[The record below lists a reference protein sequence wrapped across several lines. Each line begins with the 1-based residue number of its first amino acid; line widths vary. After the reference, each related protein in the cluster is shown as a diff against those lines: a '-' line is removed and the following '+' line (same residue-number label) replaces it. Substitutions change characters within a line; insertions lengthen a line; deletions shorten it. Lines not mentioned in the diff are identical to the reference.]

1 MACYSYNSDLL
12 FYYIPEVVLQ
22 KQAGRNNKVLPQ
34 TPYKF
39 LERQYIMTD
48 ERDIHF
54 KNLQVGSRR
63 FDLVIAAEG
72 EEYPLFF
79 EFNREIQPSTTEIAH
94 ALSTLC
100 GNKYSRI
107 TFDFEVPENVAGDIE
122 KFTGAEVVAPRTT
135 SEAAPSYDS
144 GNVLSFSGGFDSMAA
159 KALMPD
165 ETHLVSIDF
174 GGWFTREAEFFEKF
188 EPITVSTN
196 ARRVPDQRTSFVRN
210 HWGFM
215 AIGALLTR
223 SYLGARYHTFGSIL
237 GSEFQSSGPSRVKLA
252 PLESVGF
259 VDAPYTNGITELGT
273 AKIMTLA
280 FPHLLGDSIE
290 SLAGKRD
297 RKRFLK
303 IALIH
308 ASTYNQQLL
317 KSIPPAADEWSA
329 PVDFDSS
336 YTTALAA
343 LALYSRNQGQ
353 LISPLF
359 NSVPTD
365 SIDFA
370 KSHDFSFMEKVNWD
384 KHQHLEQPL
393 RADFWAKL
401 AQFEFSPYTERDW
414 ENVHAARTHLNKIF
428 AK

>member
-1 MACYSYNSDLL
+1 MA
-12 FYYIPEVVLQ
+12 
-22 KQAGRNNKVLPQ
+22 
-34 TPYKF
+34 
-39 LERQYIMTD
+39 D
-48 ERDIHF
+48 EREIQF
-54 KNLQVGSRR
+54 KHLEVGSRR
-63 FDLVIAAEG
+63 FDLTIVAEG

-79 EFNREIQPSTTEIAH
+79 EFNREIQPTTTEIAH

-100 GNKYSRI
+100 GKKYSRI
-107 TFDFEVPENVAGDIE
+107 DFDFEVPENVAVDIE
-122 KFTGAEVVAPRTT
+122 KFTGAEITALRTAT
-135 SEAAPSYDS
+135 EAVPSYDS

-174 GGWFTREAEFFEKF
+174 GGWFTREAEFFKKF
-188 EPITVSTN
+188 DPITVSTN
-196 ARRVPDQRTSFVRN
+196 ARRVPDQRTAFARN

-223 SYLGARYHTFGSIL
+223 SYLGARYHTFGNIL
-237 GSEFQSSGPSRVKLA
+237 GSEFQAAGPSRVKLA
-252 PLESVGF
+252 PLDSVGF

-308 ASTYNQQLL
+308 ASTNDQKILQY
-317 KSIPPAADEWSA
+317 IPPAADEWSA

-336 YTTALAA
+336 YTTALGA
-343 LALYSRNQGQ
+343 LALFSRGQGD

-359 NSVPTD
+359 NSVPAE

-401 AQFEFSPYTERDW
+401 SKFGFSPYTEADW
-414 ENVHAARTHLNKIF
+414 ENVHDARTHLNSMLIK
-428 AK
+428 K

>member
-1 MACYSYNSDLL
+1 MA
-12 FYYIPEVVLQ
+12 
-22 KQAGRNNKVLPQ
+22 
-34 TPYKF
+34 
-39 LERQYIMTD
+39 D
-48 ERDIHF
+48 EHNIKF
-54 KNLQVGSRR
+54 KNLEIGSKRV
-63 FDLVIAAEG
+63 DLVATTEV

-79 EFNREIQPSTTEIAH
+79 EFNREIQPTTTEIAH

-100 GNKYSRI
+100 GKKYSRVE
-107 TFDFEVPENVAGDIE
+107 FDFEVPENVTSDIE
-122 KFTGAEVVAPRTT
+122 NFTGSTVIAPTTAAEPVPT
-135 SEAAPSYDS
+135 YDS

-165 ETHLVSIDF
+165 DSHLVSIDF
-174 GGWFTREAEFFEKF
+174 GGWFTREADFFKKF

-196 ARRVPDQRTSFVRN
+196 ARRVPDQRTSFAKN

-223 SYLGARYHTFGSIL
+223 SYLGARYHTFGNIL

-252 PLESVGF
+252 PLESLGF

-280 FPHLLGDSIE
+280 YPHLLGDSIE

-308 ASTYNQQLL
+308 ASTNNQEILS
-317 KSIPPAADEWSA
+317 SIPPAEKEWSA
-329 PVDFDSS
+329 PVDFNSS
-336 YTTALAA
+336 YTTALGA
-343 LALYSRNQGQ
+343 LALYSRKQGN

-365 SIDFA
+365 SISFA
-370 KSHDFSFMEKVNWD
+370 ESNDFSFMEKINWD
-384 KHQHLEQPL
+384 KHEHMEQSL
-393 RADFWAKL
+393 RSDFWEKL
-401 AQFEFSPYTERDW
+401 SQFEFSPYTEADW
-414 ENVHAARTHLNKIF
+414 ENVQATRTHLNKVF
-428 AK
+428 RSV